1 MKNSRSRATALAQ
14 LALCSALSGLALF
27 AEAQTAAGESDA
39 ELGPGDT
46 ISVTVFRNPDL
57 STEARIT
64 PEGTIAFP
72 LVGSVPV
79 AGRTVTGAADAIERA
94 LREGDFVRN
103 PEVSVAVLEIRS
115 RRVSVLG
122 HVQRPGQY
130 PLDGTAL
137 RVTDALALAGGVT
150 ESGDNTVVVMTD
162 RNGTSER
169 IEVDVPGMYRAGDLS
184 ADIELA
190 SGDTVF
196 VPSAPVFYVYGA
208 VQRAGAYRLESDT
221 PVQHALS
228 LSGGLTP
235 RGSERGI
242 RIHRRMPD
250 GSLQVL
256 DADADDEVLANDV
269 IHVKESIF

>member
-1 MKNSRSRATALAQ
+1 MKNSRRHPAGLVQ
-14 LALCSALSGLALF
+14 VVLCSAICWLAEVAF
-27 AEAQTAAGESDA
+27 AQSAAGAEVA
-39 ELGPGDT
+39 ELGPGDSV
-46 ISVTVFRNPDL
+46 SVTVFRNPDL

-79 AGRTVTGAADAIERA
+79 AGLTVTGAADAIARA
-94 LREGDFVRN
+94 LREGNFVRN
-103 PEVSVAVLEIRS
+103 PEVSVAVIEIRS

-130 PLDGTAL
+130 PLDGTTL
-137 RVTDALALAGGVT
+137 RVTDVLALAGGIT

-169 IEVDVPGMYRAGDLS
+169 IEVDIPGMYRAGDLS

-196 VPSAPVFYVYGA
+196 VPTAPVFYVYGA

-221 PVQHALS
+221 LVQHALS
-228 LSGGLTP
+228 LGGGLTP

-250 GSLQVL
+250 GSLQEL
-256 DADADDEVLANDV
+256 DADADDKVLANDV
-269 IHVKESIF
+269 IHVRESIF

>member
-221 PVQHALS
+221 LVQHALS
-228 LSGGLTP
+228 LGGGLTP

-256 DADADDEVLANDV
+256 DADADDKVLANDV

>member
-1 MKNSRSRATALAQ
+1 MKDSQTHSARVAQ
-14 LALCSALSGLALF
+14 LAFRRALCFLALTAVAQPSAG
-27 AEAQTAAGESDA
+27 AEVALLGAGDS
-39 ELGPGDT
+39 

-57 STEARIT
+57 STEARIS

-72 LVGSVPV
+72 LVGSVNV
-79 AGRTVTGAADAIERA
+79 AGLTVTDAADTIARA
-94 LREGDFVRN
+94 LREGNFVRN
-103 PEVSVAVLEIRS
+103 PEVSVAVVEIRS
-115 RRVSVLG
+115 RRISVLG

-150 ESGDNTVVVMTD
+150 ESGDNTVVVVTD
-162 RNGTSER
+162 RNGTTER
-169 IEVDVPGMYRAGDLS
+169 FEVDVPGMYRAGDLS

-221 PVQHALS
+221 LVQHALS
-228 LSGGLTP
+228 LGGGLTP

-242 RIHRRMPD
+242 RISRRMPD
-250 GSLQVL
+250 GSLQEL
-256 DADADDEVLANDV
+256 DADVDDAVLENDV

>member
-1 MKNSRSRATALAQ
+1 MKYPRKHPARLACILLCWVALNAASRP
-14 LALCSALSGLALF
+14 
-27 AEAQTAAGESDA
+27 AAGAAAA
-39 ELGPGDT
+39 ELGPGDS

-57 STEARIT
+57 STEARIS

-72 LVGSVPV
+72 LIGSVTV
-79 AGRTVTGAADAIERA
+79 AGLTVTDAADTIARA
-94 LREGDFVRN
+94 LREGNFVRN
-103 PEVSVAVLEIRS
+103 PEVSVAVVEIRS
-115 RRVSVLG
+115 QRVAVLG

-137 RVTDALALAGGVT
+137 RVTDVLALAGGIT

-162 RNGTSER
+162 RNGATER
-169 IEVDVPGMYRAGDLS
+169 IEVDVPGMYRDGDLS

-196 VPSAPVFYVYGA
+196 VPSARVFYVYGA
-208 VQRAGAYRLESDT
+208 VQRAGAYRLERDT
-221 PVQHALS
+221 LVQHALS
-228 LSGGLTP
+228 LGGGLTP

-250 GSLQVL
+250 GSLQEI
-256 DADADDEVLANDV
+256 DADADDKVLENDV
-269 IHVKESIF
+269 IYVRESIF